1 MKYQLTETL
10 TQIQETKGTIYN
22 ASTNPIELT
31 SSADT
36 PIGEGVPLRQ
46 KEKICFEGTIYAR
59 AFVGLERK
67 GTIIVEP
74 FALGGDGDTADGMFT
89 LSPDGASVVV
99 L

>member
-1 MKYQLTETL
+1 MKYQLTENL
-10 TQIQETKGTIYN
+10 TQIAEKKGTIYN

-36 PIGEGVPLRQ
+36 PIGNGVPLRS

-59 AFVGLERK
+59 AFVGLERV